1 MGGGGRASSA
11 IGRFLARAGG
21 PSVFVEARREGPREA
36 LGGGILRSI
45 KSCTETAAT
54 DAAEKSEA
62 GEERTDAEWR
72 GEDLRGREDE
82 EAPSAPVDG
91 TSGELSGAE
100 DGTARALFGS
110 RTGGDGTA
118 RATEGRSR
126 NDALRTGAED
136 EELSCE
142 AAEKGEGVTALAV
155 LRRVSSLAQCETDSS
170 IAQCEADSLS
180 INASSAKIS
189 AQQPDGD
196 RGKAKR
202 RALDALIFFLRKL
215 KCELPV

>member
-1 MGGGGRASSA
+1 M
-11 IGRFLARAGG
+11 ARAGG

-36 LGGGILRSI
+36 LGGGILRRI
-45 KSCTETAAT
+45 KSCAETAAT

-62 GEERTDAEWR
+62 EEERTDAEWR

-82 EAPSAPVDG
+82 EAPVDG
-91 TSGELSGAE
+91 TIGELSGAE

-155 LRRVSSLAQCETDSS
+155 LRRVSSLAQCEADSS

-202 RALDALIFFLRKL
+202 RALDALIFS
-215 KCELPV
+215 

>member
-1 MGGGGRASSA
+1 M
-11 IGRFLARAGG
+11 ARAGG

-36 LGGGILRSI
+36 LGGGILRRI
-45 KSCTETAAT
+45 KSCAETAAT

-62 GEERTDAEWR
+62 EEERTDAEWR

-100 DGTARALFGS
+100 DGTARALIGS

-155 LRRVSSLAQCETDSS
+155 PSDECQASRNAKPIQASRSAKPIHSVSTRQARKYQRSSLTATAERR
-170 IAQCEADSLS
+170 
-180 INASSAKIS
+180 SAE
-189 AQQPDGD
+189 
-196 RGKAKR
+196 RLTR
-202 RALDALIFFLRKL
+202 
-215 KCELPV
+215 

>member
-1 MGGGGRASSA
+1 M
-11 IGRFLARAGG
+11 ARAGG

-36 LGGGILRSI
+36 LGGGILRRI
-45 KSCTETAAT
+45 KSCAETAAT

-62 GEERTDAEWR
+62 EEERTDAEWR

-126 NDALRTGAED
+126 NDALCTGTEE
-136 EELSCE
+136 EELRCE

-155 LRRVSSLAQCETDSS
+155 LSRVSSLAQCE
-170 IAQCEADSLS
+170 ADSL
-180 INASSAKIS
+180 AKYQRSSLTA
-189 AQQPDGD
+189 AAG
-196 RGKAKR
+196 RAKR
-202 RALDALIFFLRKL
+202 DCFTVRVVEV
-215 KCELPV
+215 KCELPVRKALSALRAMHTERGRPES